1 MSLTQHYKSATPMG
15 VSHLLRLRYTAGPLV
30 NLTAPTF
37 QPRRK
42 RRVFHHFHT
51 PNSTPTITIDLLAV
65 SLPATCLITAPCL
78 TEMYH
83 FW

>member
-1 MSLTQHYKSATPMG
+1 MQ
-15 VSHLLRLRYTAGPLV
+15 
-30 NLTAPTF
+30 
-37 QPRRK
+37 
-42 RRVFHHFHT
+42 FHHFHT

-83 FW
+83 FWWHSLLPLELKSV